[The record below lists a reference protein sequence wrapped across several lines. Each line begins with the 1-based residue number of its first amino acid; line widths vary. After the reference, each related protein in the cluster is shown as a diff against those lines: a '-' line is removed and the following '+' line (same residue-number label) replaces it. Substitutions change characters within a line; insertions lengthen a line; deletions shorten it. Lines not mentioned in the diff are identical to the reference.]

1 MTVDIM
7 KYRKKLNG
15 TVILQL
21 TLPLVILIVSILL
34 MVAVL
39 YSMVKYKEFIA
50 KPYIEK
56 INESNKR
63 MDDMIASSIVSDERF
78 KQALLDSVSYM
89 NPRIDPSINEQIV
102 DVTIKE
108 SRKYKFPPLLILCI
122 INEESGFNP
131 LARNSMGTVGLM
143 QVIPEYHKKKVDRYK
158 WKVHEVYFIRNNIV
172 LGTEILE
179 EYFNDTGNM
188 SSALQKY
195 VGATVK
201 ENAKQYIENITNNYI
216 TLNVMLF
223 MDKKRASPEAINEK
237 TLSNNS
243 FYGSS
248 SR

>member
-1 MTVDIM
+1 M
-7 KYRKKLNG
+7 
-15 TVILQL
+15 
-21 TLPLVILIVSILL
+21 
-34 MVAVL
+34 
-39 YSMVKYKEFIA
+39 
-50 KPYIEK
+50 
-56 INESNKR
+56 
-63 MDDMIASSIVSDERF
+63 
-78 KQALLDSVSYM
+78 
-89 NPRIDPSINEQIV
+89 
-102 DVTIKE
+102 
-108 SRKYKFPPLLILCI
+108 
-122 INEESGFNP
+122 
-131 LARNSMGTVGLM
+131 
-143 QVIPEYHKKKVDRYK
+143 
-158 WKVHEVYFIRNNIV
+158 